1 MTYHI
6 PITQSVVT
14 KYHYRYGTNRHMCIA
29 MLLIREKNSVLDRAD
44 DDVDLDY

>member
-1 MTYHI
+1 MHT
-6 PITQSVVT
+6 PITQSDVT

-29 MLLIREKNSVLDRAD
+29 MLLIEKKNSVLDRTD